1 MPRSQTGQKMPE
13 RPWLSLPPEVAR
25 ALRPDVPETADAII
39 AAIRESVPAY
49 SRPLEGAFGAALR
62 TGVERALADFLD
74 DVEGVGDQSTSSR
87 GIYAA
92 LGRGEAREGRSMDA
106 LLAAYRVGARVAWRR
121 TAAAGRRAGF
131 DTETLSLLAEGFF
144 AFIDELSARSAA
156 GYVEERSAAAGE
168 AARRRRALVA
178 LLSQVPP
185 ADPAAV
191 EASAREAGWELPR
204 ELAVLVWLDDSEQPV
219 ARNLPLGTLVASTDD
234 GVPCALVPDAGAP
247 GRAAELER
255 AIGDRPAALG
265 PVVPG
270 GDASRSLR
278 RATATLRLISLGV
291 LPGEG
296 LTSADDRL
304 AELIVHAD
312 RTLLDE
318 LAERRLVPLASR
330 SPRSQDRLR
339 ETLGAWLDHQGNVPA
354 TARALGVHPQTV
366 RYRMVQLREVFGE
379 DLDDPDARF
388 ELALAVRAGPS
399 RAQA

>member
-1 MPRSQTGQKMPE
+1 MPE

-49 SRPLEGAFGAALR
+49 SRPLEGAFGEALR

-178 LLSQVPP
+178 AVAGP
-185 ADPAAV
+185 ASRPGRRGG
-191 EASAREAGWELPR
+191 ERREAGWELPR

-219 ARNLPLGTLVASTDD
+219 ARNLPLGTLVASADD

-255 AIGDRPAALG
+255 AIGDRPAVLG

-291 LPGEG
+291 LKGEG

-318 LAERRLVPLASR
+318 LAERRLAPLASR
-330 SPRSQDRLR
+330 SPRSQTASARR
-339 ETLGAWLDHQGNVPA
+339 WARGSTTRGTCPPPPA
-354 TARALGVHPQTV
+354 R
-366 RYRMVQLREVFGE
+366 
-379 DLDDPDARF
+379 
-388 ELALAVRAGPS
+388 
-399 RAQA
+399 